1 MTATY
6 HYLNG
11 RKVQMTSYLTAYQ
24 SFKTVAEMD
33 QHVEKHTLVNYG
45 EMNETDRALL
55 SLVAQYACKFPGASH
70 LKVSTICDAT
80 GKSEATVRRTL
91 RKLEKLLI
99 IKKIPTIRRV
109 SKGYGANIIVI
120 LPYYDQS
127 SLTAR
132 EDQKNLVIQRAAA
145 IIPEKE
151 TDISLISK
159 KELLHNTY
167 STENVC
173 SVNPVDNFHENKKP
187 TFYQHFKSTVFA
199 MLGVDQQLVSR
210 LYGVYRSL
218 TYRTIQLLPLEQ
230 KFYEDVGYQAL
241 TIALRAK
248 QKKKIYNLSGY
259 FVGAFEELCKQKL
272 FEFFQEHE
280 E

>member
-1 MTATY
+1 MTA
-6 HYLNG
+6 
-11 RKVQMTSYLTAYQ
+11 R
-24 SFKTVAEMD
+24 
-33 QHVEKHTLVNYG
+33 G
-45 EMNETDRALL
+45 EQE
-55 SLVAQYACKFPGASH
+55 
-70 LKVSTICDAT
+70 
-80 GKSEATVRRTL
+80 
-91 RKLEKLLI
+91 
-99 IKKIPTIRRV
+99 
-109 SKGYGANIIVI
+109 
-120 LPYYDQS
+120 
-127 SLTAR
+127 
-132 EDQKNLVIQRAAA
+132 NLVIQRATV
-145 IIPEKE
+145 IISEKE

-173 SVNPVDNFHENKKP
+173 SVNPVYNFHENKKP

-218 TYRTIQLLPLEQ
+218 TYRSIQLLPKEQ

-241 TIALRAK
+241 TIVLHAT

-259 FVGAFEELCKQKL
+259 FVGVFEELCKQKL